1 MLQLWQPALGQF
13 PQSTT
18 KYEILFIEQT
28 SKGTF
33 PESRLSAEN
42 KRLIAETK
50 EDNISRM

>member
-1 MLQLWQPALGQF
+1 MQLWQPALGQF
-13 PQSTT
+13 PQSTR

-28 SKGTF
+28 SAGTF
-33 PESRLSAEN
+33 PESLFSAEN

>member
-1 MLQLWQPALGQF
+1 MQPRQTALGQF
-13 PQSTT
+13 PQSTL

-28 SKGTF
+28 SAGTF
-33 PESRLSAEN
+33 PVSLFLAEN

>member
-13 PQSTT
+13 PQSTR

-28 SKGTF
+28 SAGTF
-33 PESRLSAEN
+33 PVNLLLSEN